1 MQDQSQITR
10 AGFEAVAL
18 NADGK
23 RIDAGDARDGG
34 NYQEGASRRRICR
47 RSYAILGI
55 SLSHWNPFGG
65 LS

>member
-1 MQDQSQITR
+1 MEAISAVSLILGIDCFAMGET
-10 AGFEAVAL
+10 AGADNAANCSDDHESAL
-18 NADGK
+18 
-23 RIDAGDARDGG
+23 
-34 NYQEGASRRRICR
+34 RRIYG